1 MEDDEDHQREI
12 TGEGTMKQ
20 VSKSNEDEDGIL
32 EGAEHEWDRKRKPEE
47 FSRDIDRRKEETRN
61 GFGAGDVVPADALE
75 TVEGSGM
82 AEKDRK
88 KVSGLRG
95 GYGMLVLP
103 NGRVMKLREKSLQK
117 LGLMM
122 NEGDDIRMGS
132 AWGTVRQFRNNSNSE
147 GIETTSN
154 EIPRREKL
162 GYRSSRGE
170 ENTAGI
176 PFEEK
181 VVSLEGYAI
190 NKGRRS
196 DRRGVGMA
204 RDSAANVTSQDD
216 ANGTN
221 TKIPV
226 NRVNSLMQWT
236 GSLKAKSFA
245 TFKSAPLNET
255 NGSPSSI
262 RRPLIIG
269 AAAKVRSRLMRIR
282 G

>member
-1 MEDDEDHQREI
+1 MEDDEDHQEEI
-12 TGEGTMKQ
+12 TGERAVKQ
-20 VSKSNEDEDGIL
+20 VLKSNEDEEKIL
-32 EGAEHEWDRKRKPEE
+32 EGAEHGWDRKRKPEE
-47 FSRDIDRRKEETRN
+47 LSRDIDRRKEET
-61 GFGAGDVVPADALE
+61 GKQFEAADAIPDAPE

-88 KVSGLRG
+88 RIDKLRD

-103 NGRVMKLREKSLQK
+103 NGRIVKLREESLQK

-122 NEGDDIRMGS
+122 NEGNDIRMES
-132 AWGTVRQFRNNSNSE
+132 ADGTVRLFRNISNNE

-154 EIPRREKL
+154 AIPRRGKL
-162 GYRSSRGE
+162 DYRSSRGE
-170 ENTAGI
+170 KSTPRT

-181 VVSLEGYAI
+181 VESLEGYAI

-204 RDSAANVTSQDD
+204 RDSAAHVTSEDD

-221 TKIPV
+221 TKILV
-226 NRVNSLMQWT
+226 NRVNSQMQWT
-236 GSLKAKSFA
+236 GSLKAKSLA
-245 TFKSAPLNET
+245 TSKPAPLNKT

-262 RRPLIIG
+262 GRPSIMSAG
-269 AAAKVRSRLMRIR
+269 AKVRSRLVRIS
-282 G
+282 GE